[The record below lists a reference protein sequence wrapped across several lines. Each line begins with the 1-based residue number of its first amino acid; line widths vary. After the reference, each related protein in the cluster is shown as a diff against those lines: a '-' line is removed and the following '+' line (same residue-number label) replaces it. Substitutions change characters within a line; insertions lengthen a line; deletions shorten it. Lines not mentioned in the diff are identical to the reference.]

1 MKNMLWI
8 LFLQLMIYLPMNG
21 NTAIALAEG
30 AYQSDSSQS
39 ETAYIVGELIQP
51 ISSET
56 SQVGDPAFFTTT
68 TEQVMDRMVD
78 VPAGTLI
85 TGQIVRVQKAGP
97 WGSEGKVRIRIHT
110 MTTPDGKVSTITGK
124 ILKMGRQPDFF
135 TRYSLLG
142 VFVHGSAAKIAKG
155 EKYVFCTSGEVTE
168 YDKFVQ
174 AVKSQPE

>member
-30 AYQSDSSQS
+30 AYPADSSQS
-39 ETAYIVGELIQP
+39 EAAYIVGELLQP
-51 ISSET
+51 LSSEI
-56 SQVGDPAFFTTT
+56 SQVGDPVFFTTT
-68 TEQVMDRMVD
+68 TEQVMDKMLD

-85 TGQIVRVQKAGP
+85 TGQIVRVQKAGQ

-110 MTTPDGKVSTITGK
+110 MTTPDGKVSSISGR
-124 ILKMGRQPDFF
+124 ILKMGKQPDFF

-155 EKYVFCTSGEVTE
+155 EKYVFCTSGEVAE

-174 AVKSQPE
+174 AGKSQPE